1 MEHDL
6 LTALAQFGPAGLIGF
21 LWLFERRSS
30 TSRERQ
36 LDEAHHKVMTLDRQ
50 IETLLTVVKDN
61 TRAINSLEQSQRR
74 LIELLDRLGLWH
86 IPGAGAGTGGVPG
99 CS

>member
-1 MEHDL
+1 M

-30 TSRERQ
+30 AARERQ
-36 LDEAHHKVMTLDRQ
+36 LDEAHRKVMTLDRQ
-50 IETLLTVVKDN
+50 LETLLTVVKDN

-74 LIELLDRLGLWH
+74 LIDLLDRLGLRQA
-86 IPGAGAGTGGVPG
+86 PGAGGAPG